1 MKITLVNCFT
11 VMNEREISMAKL
23 TIKDIAKLAGVSP
36 TTVSL
41 ILNHKGDRFSDE
53 TIEKVLSIVEETNY
67 YPDFF
72 AQNLV
77 NKNNKTIG
85 VIIPTLGDLFFNGLF
100 EGIEKVA
107 SDKGYSVIL
116 FHSDNSR
123 EKEERGLDFMLSRS
137 VSGIILA
144 TPYVLDH
151 ERFTVI
157 RRRCPIL
164 LMDRGITPR
173 LEGQIA
179 VDESGGMAEAMD
191 KLSELGHR
199 RIAYIREDHAYYNLQ
214 ARFEA
219 YCQGI
224 KRNHLEGDPKLVI
237 TADLSVEGGYIAA
250 KQLLDSGCDFTALC
264 CANDYVAIG
273 AYRAILQAGKKI
285 PEDISVLGF
294 DDINIAAY
302 ITPALSTV
310 KQPIDELGMEAAHAL
325 IKKIE
330 HPESPLENKTFGTH
344 LKMRESI
351 AKAPDKVK

>member
-1 MKITLVNCFT
+1 MG
-11 VMNEREISMAKL
+11 KL

-41 ILNHKGDRFSDE
+41 ILNHKGERFSDE
-53 TIEKVLSIVEETNY
+53 TIKKVLQIVEETNY

-85 VIIPTLGDLFFNGLF
+85 VIIPTLGDLFFDGLF

-107 SDKGYSVIL
+107 SEQGYSVIL
-116 FHSDNSR
+116 FNSGNSKD
-123 EKEERGLDFMLSRS
+123 KENRGLDFMLSRS

-144 TPYVLDH
+144 TPHVLNH
-151 ERFTVI
+151 ERFALI

-191 KLSELGHR
+191 KLNELGHR
-199 RIAYIREDHAYYNLQ
+199 RIAYIKENQSYYNLQ
-214 ARFEA
+214 ARFEG
-219 YCQGI
+219 YLKGI
-224 KRNHLEGDPKLVI
+224 RRHHLEKDDSLI
-237 TADLSVEGGYIAA
+237 IAADLSVEGGYKAA
-250 KQLLDSGCDFTALC
+250 KKLLEQGSSFTALC
-264 CANDYVAIG
+264 CANDYMAVG
-273 AYRAILQAGKKI
+273 AYRALLQAGKKI
-285 PEDISVLGF
+285 PDDISVLGF
-294 DDINIAAY
+294 DDIDIAAY

-310 KQPIDELGMEAAHAL
+310 KQPIDELGMEAAAAL
-325 IKKIE
+325 IRKIE
-330 HPESPLENKTFGTH
+330 HPDTSLENKTLGTH

-351 AKAPDKVK
+351 AKAMQK